1 MKEVEGRLQ
10 DNTAIITLTGRI
22 DSNNSAQV
30 EEEIFK
36 LLSGDE
42 VGSLCINMNGLE
54 FISSSG
60 LRILLKLRKIY
71 GDYRL
76 TDVGPNVYE
85 VLHMTGFTELMTVEK
100 AYRQVSIEGC
110 EIIGQGANGTV
121 YRVDGD
127 NVVKELELL
136 AT

>member
-1 MKEVEGRLQ
+1 MEEVKGRLQ

-22 DSNNSAQV
+22 DSSNAAQV

-36 LLSGDE
+36 LLSDGE
-42 VGSLCINMNGLE
+42 VGSLCIDMQGLE

-76 TDVGPNVYE
+76 TDVGPEIYE
-85 VLHMTGFTELMTVEK
+85 VLKTGK
-100 AYRQVSIEGC
+100 VSIKRDKNKSTITMITCKGSDKQLVV
-110 EIIGQGANGTV
+110 IGYLV
-121 YRVDGD
+121 
-127 NVVKELELL
+127 
-136 AT
+136 